1 MLTVP
6 TQQADPDDEITAS
19 FDVST
24 AKGKQDCLDS
34 FKALSERAPQK
45 PLSKCTE
52 KS

>member
-1 MLTVP
+1 MLTIPVD
-6 TQQADPDDEITAS
+6 QADPDDETTAF

-24 AKGKQDCLDS
+24 AKGKQVCLDS